1 MHWQLK
7 GLVQKSLSFAPG
19 GRRLNDRLQRKFGEL
34 RHFERHITGKVED
47 WKLSLRYLKD
57 VEFDVCGK
65 TVVEIGS
72 GWQPSLPIC
81 FHLAGVKRVIT
92 YDTVRHLD
100 AGLTFRMLAALGVH
114 LDSIAEACGDP
125 VEKVRQRHRELLQ
138 AHEVYE
144 LLSRAQVDYNAPA
157 DARAT
162 RLAPGSVDL
171 VYSNSVMEHVPKDII
186 RALMCESKR
195 ILRPGGLALHNVA
208 CNDHYSNT
216 DRGISSVNYLRYSE
230 SQWSKWNNSL
240 QYQNRLR
247 AREFL
252 ELAAAGGLEVIYV
265 QTAVRPGTREAL
277 AAIEVAP
284 EFRRFS
290 LEDLA
295 ITTVDFIA
303 KKRG

>member
-19 GRRLNDRLQRKFGEL
+19 GRCLNDCLQRRFGEL
-34 RHFERHITGKVED
+34 RHFERHIAGKVED

-57 VEFDVCGK
+57 VEFDVRGK

-72 GWQPSLPIC
+72 GWQPSHPIC
-81 FHLAGVKRVIT
+81 FYLSGVKRVKT

-100 AGLTFRMLAALGVH
+100 ADLTFRMLAALEVH

-125 VEKVRQRHRELLQ
+125 VEKVRQRHRELLR
-138 AHEVYE
+138 ARDVHE

-157 DARAT
+157 DARAS

-171 VYSNSVMEHVPKDII
+171 VYSNSVMEHVPKSKI
-186 RALMCESKR
+186 RELMGESKR

-208 CNDHYSNT
+208 CNDHYSNV
-216 DRGISSVNYLRYSE
+216 DRRISAVNYLRYSE
-230 SQWSKWNNSL
+230 SQWAKWNNSL
-240 QYQNRLR
+240 LYQNRLR
-247 AREFL
+247 APEFA
-252 ELAAAGGLEVIYV
+252 ELAAAGGLEVIYA
-265 QTAVRPGTREAL
+265 QTAVRSGTREAL
-277 AAIEVAP
+277 AAFKVAP

-290 LEDLA
+290 PEELV

-303 KKRG
+303 KKCG